1 MDRALRSVMYS
12 LWIVCLVGMAT
23 AIGIFSGWEAR
34 AFHL

>member
-34 AFHL
+34 ALHL